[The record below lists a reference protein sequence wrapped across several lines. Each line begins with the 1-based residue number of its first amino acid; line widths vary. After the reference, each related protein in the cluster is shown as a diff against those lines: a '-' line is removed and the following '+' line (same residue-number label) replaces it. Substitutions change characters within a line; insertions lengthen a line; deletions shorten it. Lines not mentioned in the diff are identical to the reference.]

1 MNGTRLLRSPQGGD
15 GREGTCRVVVLGVPG
30 VGKTALTVRFLTKR
44 FIGEY
49 CPTLESVYRYI
60 STPHD
65 DDDIR
70 LDILDTA
77 GQTTSEWKDSY
88 ALWAD
93 CFIFVYSITEYSSF
107 EELSRLR
114 RLVESSRHS
123 TSLTCALVGNKND
136 LVYDRQVTVTQG
148 RNLASDMGA
157 RFYELSACDWNQ
169 VSQVCQLFT
178 DLHLSW
184 RRAKG
189 IRDSR
194 QRKASSSTKFKQA
207 IQKVISGKSST
218 PKRNSLT
225 GLPS

>member
-1 MNGTRLLRSPQGGD
+1 MLLWLVLFFVFLFSSVFNICRSCCASVFID
-15 GREGTCRVVVLGVPG
+15 IIELSLVLFSQ
-30 VGKTALTVRFLTKR
+30 TAT
-44 FIGEY
+44 
-49 CPTLESVYRYI
+49 
-60 STPHD
+60 
-65 DDDIR
+65 
-70 LDILDTA
+70 
-77 GQTTSEWKDSY
+77 EWKDSY

-93 CFIFVYSITEYSSF
+93 CFVFVYSITEYSSF

-123 TSLTCALVGNKND
+123 TTLTCALVGNKND

-148 RNLASDMGA
+148 RNLAADMGA

-169 VSQVCQLFT
+169 LPQVCQLFT
-178 DLHLSW
+178 DLHASW
-184 RRAKG
+184 RRARG

-194 QRKASSSTKFKQA
+194 QRKSSSSAKFKQA

-218 PKRNSLT
+218 LKRNSLT